1 MGNRKSLPMVRG
13 GPLNL
18 LRFARDPLGFVESLK
33 TTYGDEAV
41 IRIVRHH
48 VYFFS
53 CADAVYQVLVKQAK
67 QFDKWHIQKE
77 QLRLM
82 GEFALPNL
90 DGEVWRRHRKMMQPA
105 FHTQR
110 IQAYADDI
118 IQQTETLLSGWG
130 DNQIE
135 DIGEAMKLLTLRIVG
150 RAILGTG
157 VADDEL
163 VAVGQA
169 MATVQDTIIQR
180 GSLPFHIPDWFPT
193 SNNRRFV
200 KSFKLIIE
208 TVNRIIQQRQGEA
221 DGGDLLS
228 AMIHLRESDDK
239 PLSAQEL
246 LDETIALFI
255 GGHETTA
262 STLTWAW
269 YELASNPDVAEAFYA
284 EVDSLAGKT
293 PTVEDLSKLPYVD
306 AVMKETLRRY
316 PPLYFL
322 ARTPNQPTTVLD
334 HAIPGKHSSVL
345 LNVYMIHHDERYYD
359 EPNRFM
365 PSRWLA
371 DETGETLEKRLPRG
385 AYVPFGDGARICI
398 GNHFAML
405 EMCLILIAIAQR
417 FRLELLSDEAVTI
430 QAGGTLIPRGGLH
443 MRVRER

>member
-1 MGNRKSLPMVRG
+1 MGKSETLPMAKG

-18 LRFARDPLGFVESLK
+18 LRFARDPLGFVKSVK

-41 IRIVRHH
+41 IRIVRHR

-53 CADAVYQVLVKQAK
+53 RADAVYQVLVKQAK
-67 QFDKWHIQKE
+67 HFDKWELQKE

-82 GEFALPNL
+82 GEFALPNT

-118 IQQTETLLSGWG
+118 NQQTETLLSTWQ
-130 DNQIE
+130 DNTIH

-150 RAILGTG
+150 RAILGTS
-157 VADDEL
+157 VPDDEL

-180 GSLPFHIPDWFPT
+180 SSIPFNIPDWFPT

-200 KSFKLIIE
+200 NSFKLIIE
-208 TVNRIIQQRQGEA
+208 TVNRIIRQRQSED

-228 AMIHLRESDDK
+228 AMIHLRESEDK

-269 YELASNPDVAEAFYA
+269 YELARNPDVAEACLFR
-284 EVDSLAGKT
+284 SGWLRGKDT
-293 PTVEDLSKLPYVD
+293 D
-306 AVMKETLRRY
+306 
-316 PPLYFL
+316 
-322 ARTPNQPTTVLD
+322 
-334 HAIPGKHSSVL
+334 
-345 LNVYMIHHDERYYD
+345 
-359 EPNRFM
+359 
-365 PSRWLA
+365 
-371 DETGETLEKRLPRG
+371 
-385 AYVPFGDGARICI
+385 C
-398 GNHFAML
+398 
-405 EMCLILIAIAQR
+405 
-417 FRLELLSDEAVTI
+417 
-430 QAGGTLIPRGGLH
+430 
-443 MRVRER
+443 